1 MSKWAITL
9 QDKVIKEFEIE
20 EGERLIIGR
29 GDDANV
35 KIDNTAISRHH
46 AALEIQNGKP
56 FLQDLC
62 SLNGSFVNSNKID
75 FIQLNQGDEVKL
87 GKFSLVYGNDFAGK
101 KQLSSSA
108 LPMDLDDATIFAPG
122 RSRGKKEKENAGH
135 NSFHLQVLTGSAW
148 PNTLTLAGRTSVKI
162 GKATNSDIRTPG
174 FFIAANQCFINM
186 REDGYYL
193 IPQGGFIKTKLN
205 GVPLKTPRKLHPGD
219 IITIRSHQI
228 RFEKL
233 T

>member
-9 QDKVIKEFEIE
+9 QNKLIKEFEIQ

-62 SLNGSFVNSNKID
+62 SLNGSLVNGNKID
-75 FIQLNQGDEVKL
+75 FIQLSEGDEIML
-87 GKFSLVYGNDFAGK
+87 GKFSLVRGDDLEGK
-101 KQLSSSA
+101 QRITTSA
-108 LPMDLDDATIFAPG
+108 QPMDLDDATIFAPG
-122 RSRGKKEKENAGH
+122 RPKAKKEEKVVGPSTFQLKVVSGNA
-135 NSFHLQVLTGSAW
+135 SPS
-148 PNTLTLAGRTSVKI
+148 TLSLAGRTSVKI
-162 GKATNSDIRTPG
+162 GKAANSDIVTPG
-174 FFIAANQCFINM
+174 FFISANQCFINM
-186 REDGYYL
+186 REDGYFV
-193 IPQGGFIKTKLN
+193 IPQSGFIKTKLN
-205 GVPLKTPRKLHPGD
+205 GQTLSSTNKLHAGD
-219 IITIRSHQI
+219 IIAIRGHQI
-228 RFEKL
+228 RFEQL

>member
-9 QDKVIKEFEIE
+9 QNKVIKAFEIH
-20 EGERLIIGR
+20 EGDRFIIGR

-62 SLNGSFVNSNKID
+62 SLNGSMVNGNKID
-75 FIQLNQGDEVKL
+75 FIQLSEGDEVML
-87 GKFSLVYGNDFAGK
+87 GKFSLVRGEDFAGK
-101 KQLSSSA
+101 QRITNSS

-122 RSRGKKEKENAGH
+122 KPKAKKDTKTTGKNT
-135 NSFHLQVLTGSAW
+135 FHLKVLGGSATPSNLALTGR
-148 PNTLTLAGRTSVKI
+148 PSVKI
-162 GKATNSDIRTPG
+162 GKAHNSDIITPG

-186 REDGYYL
+186 REDGYYI
-193 IPQGGFIKTKLN
+193 IPQSGFIKTKLN
-205 GVPLKTPRKLHPGD
+205 GTSLGSTKKLHPGD
-219 IITIRSHQI
+219 IISIRSHQI
-228 RFEKL
+228 RFEQL